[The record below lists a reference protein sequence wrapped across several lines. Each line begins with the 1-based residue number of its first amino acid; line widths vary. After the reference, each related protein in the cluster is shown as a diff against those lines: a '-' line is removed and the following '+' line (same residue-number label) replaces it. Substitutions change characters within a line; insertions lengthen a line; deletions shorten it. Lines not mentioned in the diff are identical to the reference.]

1 MTGHSPVGILEANT
15 ALVVIDMQTIFQD
28 PHSQW
33 HVSTYEQAASR
44 IDRLVARFP
53 SNVIWTKFVR
63 NPEEHGSWGAYYDRW
78 DSCRLEPDA
87 ADWDLTLPV
96 PEHDQVVALP
106 TFSKWGPELA
116 SRTAG
121 QEHLIVCGVA
131 TDCCVLSTVM
141 GAVDAGKRVT
151 LVADACGGATPEA
164 HEQAIGLMKLLSPM
178 VRVVNTAELLNGA
191 TFAASATGQG
201 RKQ

>member
-1 MTGHSPVGILEANT
+1 
-15 ALVVIDMQTIFQD
+15 MQVIFQD

-33 HVSTYEQAASR
+33 HVPTYEQAASR
-44 IDRLVARFP
+44 VGQLVARFP

-63 NPEEHGSWGAYYDRW
+63 DAGEHGSWGAYYDRW
-78 DSCRLEPDA
+78 GSCRLEPEA

-96 PEHDQVVALP
+96 NAHDRVLTLP

-116 SRTAG
+116 SLTAN

-131 TDCCVLSTVM
+131 TDCCVLSTVL

-151 LVADACGGATPEA
+151 LVTDACGGATTEA
-164 HEQAIGLMKLLSPM
+164 HGQAIGLMELLSPM
-178 VRVVNTAELLNGA
+178 VSVVNTAELLDSV
-191 TFAASATGQG
+191 ASVSKAPC
-201 RKQ
+201 

>member
-1 MTGHSPVGILEANT
+1 MTWNSPGSTPHADT
-15 ALVVIDMQTIFQD
+15 ALVAIDMQVIFQD

-33 HVSTYEQAASR
+33 HVSTYEQAAAR
-44 IDRLVARFP
+44 VGQLVARFP

-63 NPEEHGSWGAYYDRW
+63 DAEEYGSWGAYYDRW
-78 DSCRLEPDA
+78 DSCRLEPGA
-87 ADWDLTLPV
+87 AEWGLTLPV
-96 PEHDQVVALP
+96 KAHDRVLTLP

-116 SRTAG
+116 SLTAT

-131 TDCCVLSTVM
+131 TDCCVLSTVL

-164 HEQAIGLMKLLSPM
+164 HAQAIGLVKLLSPM
-178 VRVVNTAELLNGA
+178 VSVVDTADLLDSV
-191 TFAASATGQG
+191 ASVA
-201 RKQ
+201 KVPC